1 MPKLQ
6 STSGGSYDG
15 VLSSP
20 ELNSSRRQFLLKAGT
35 VGIIASGLAS
45 CNKIWDH
52 VHKPG
57 DKNDT
62 VDLGTGDTG
71 ILNYC
76 YLLQQLEAAFYTKVI
91 QSPFEGIREDETAKF
106 ISLYNHEIAHREFY
120 KKLLGTNAIIDL
132 HFNFKTIEFGDRAV
146 VLQTAKTF
154 EDLVAAAYTGIADKI
169 VEQRFLFDNS
179 KVVSVDSRHAAAVA
193 NLQQAGSF
201 ADTVTINGTE
211 PRWTPSQTMAVAQ
224 LYIVNKVDFSGISF

>member
-6 STSGGSYDG
+6 SSLSGSYAGASNAPDK
-15 VLSSP
+15 
-20 ELNSSRRQFLLKAGT
+20 NSSRRQFLLKAGAA
-35 VGIIASGLAS
+35 GIFASGLSS

-57 DKNDT
+57 DKDKT

-76 YLLQQLEAAFYTKVI
+76 YLLQQLEAAFYGQVI
-91 QSPFEGIREDETAKF
+91 KTPYEGIREGETATF

-120 KKLLGTNAIIDL
+120 RNLLGTDAIIDL
-132 HFNFKTIEFGDRAV
+132 HFNFKTIDFGDRDV

-154 EDLVAAAYTGIADKI
+154 ENLVAAAYTGIADKI
-169 VEQRFLFDNS
+169 IELRFLFDNS
-179 KVVSVDSRHAAAVA
+179 KVTSVDSRHAATVA
-193 NLQQAGSF
+193 NMQQAGSF
-201 ADTVTINGTE
+201 ADAVTVNGTE

-224 LYIVNKVDFSGISF
+224 LYIVNKINFAGISF